1 MTCMSVFPTPKSIC
15 RNLIPIV
22 TVCGGRTL
30 GDNQVMRVALLWKG
44 LVAPLKETRT
54 SLVVQWM
61 RILQPVQGTRFNP
74 WSGKIPHAAE
84 HLSLL
89 AATPGPVNPK
99 ACAPQPEKPPQWEAL
114 APQHSNTDAA
124 WPKPMQWKWPG
135 GCHPLSARKA
145 TRSRLSAA
153 WKRTLAEP
161 GHAAP
166 FIWDFQSPGLCKVN
180 FCYP

>member
-89 AATPGPVNPK
+89 AATPDPVNPK
-99 ACAPQPEKPPQWEAL
+99 ACAPQPEKPPQWEEL

-135 GCHPLSARKA
+135 GCHPLSASKA

-166 FIWDFQSPGLCKVN
+166 FI
-180 FCYP
+180 